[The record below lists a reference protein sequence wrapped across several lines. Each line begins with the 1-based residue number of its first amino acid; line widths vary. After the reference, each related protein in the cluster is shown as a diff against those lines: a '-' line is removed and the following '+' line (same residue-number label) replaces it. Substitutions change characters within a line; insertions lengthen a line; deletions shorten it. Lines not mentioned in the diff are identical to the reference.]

1 MSASSERR
9 SHEDRILWQ
18 LQAAFPSWVPALTL
32 SRISLQYNARVFG
45 LRRKGWQIES
55 RVQIVNGVRHGSF
68 RLATPRT
75 FPNPR
80 ARAEKNMA
88 PGESK
93 NKSTGAR
100 QHIESALPATGSGLL
115 FTLPERIHPYPD

>member
-1 MSASSERR
+1 MKLIKRHRCASTESRRQWQRGKKGMAASSAR

-55 RVQIVNGVRHGSF
+55 GVQVVNGVRHGSF
-68 RLATPRT
+68 RLAQPGT

-80 ARAEKNMA
+80 PQPSHSPKA
-88 PGESK
+88 K
-93 NKSTGAR
+93 NKITEAS
-100 QHIESALPATGSGLL
+100 QPVAL
-115 FTLPERIHPYPD
+115 

>member
-1 MSASSERR
+1 MSASSAR

-68 RLATPRT
+68 RLARPGS
-75 FPNPR
+75 FPNPKSQST
-80 ARAEKNMA
+80 AGHTEL
-88 PGESK
+88 K
-93 NKSTGAR
+93 NKTTKAR
-100 QHIESALPATGSGLL
+100 QEQPALPATGSGLL
-115 FTLPERIHPYPD
+115 FRDLPERIYPYPD

>member
-1 MSASSERR
+1 MKLIQRHRRASTESRRQWQRGKKGMSASSAR

-18 LQAAFPSWVPALTL
+18 LQAAFPSWLPALTL

-55 RVQIVNGVRHGSF
+55 RVQVVNGVRHGSF

-80 ARAEKNMA
+80 ARSEEHGARGVE
-88 PGESK
+88 
-93 NKSTGAR
+93 NKST
-100 QHIESALPATGSGLL
+100 
-115 FTLPERIHPYPD
+115 